1 MEDRRRSFLKAV
13 SWRATG
19 TIDTFIV
26 SFIITGKPLVALS
39 IGALEVL
46 TKTILYYF
54 HERAWNKVKF
64 GRKTK
69 EDFVI

>member
-1 MEDRRRSFLKAV
+1 MEDRKRSILKAV
-13 SWRATG
+13 SWRLTG

-26 SFIITGKPLVALS
+26 SLIITRKPLIALS
-39 IGALEVL
+39 IGAFEVF
-46 TKTILYYF
+46 TKTLLYYF

-64 GRKTK
+64 GRKAK